1 MPSVLRRLGIVS
13 REDERG
19 AYDVLRGEFQTAFAA
34 SEEIERLERLGSLAP
49 GSSQQLK
56 EEYGQRIE
64 QIRQE
69 IGELTVNSSHFHEQ
83 HLHEVRH
90 HLLLVEKSRVAD
102 AFQRGLLS
110 SAAHDRVRADID
122 ARILELESG
131 GGDHQDSLQSSPQQ
145 ERA

>member
-1 MPSVLRRLGIVS
+1 M
-13 REDERG
+13 
-19 AYDVLRGEFQTAFAA
+19 
-34 SEEIERLERLGSLAP
+34 
-49 GSSQQLK
+49 
-56 EEYGQRIE
+56 
-64 QIRQE
+64 
-69 IGELTVNSSHFHEQ
+69 VNSSHFHEQ